1 MLRIV
6 LWALAA
12 LYLLVVGLWPAALAP
27 LALTLSGATAVI
39 AAVPASVWVALG
51 VIAWLKRK
59 PTPAP
64 AKTA

>member
-12 LYLLVVGLWPAALAP
+12 LYLLVVGLTPAALAP
-27 LALTLSGATAVI
+27 VTLTLAGLSAVI
-39 AAVPASVWVALG
+39 AAVPSSVLLLVAA
-51 VIAWLKRK
+51 VVWLKRK

-64 AKTA
+64 VKAA